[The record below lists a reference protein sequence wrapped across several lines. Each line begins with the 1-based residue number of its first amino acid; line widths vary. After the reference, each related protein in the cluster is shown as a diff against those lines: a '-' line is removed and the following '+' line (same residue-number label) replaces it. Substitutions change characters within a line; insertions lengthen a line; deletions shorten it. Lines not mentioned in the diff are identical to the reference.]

1 MTPERWRQAAEAF
14 EAALELKG
22 DERSAFLAQ
31 LSSDDPALRSEVQAL
46 LAEDALQA
54 QTPPGPIV
62 GARSPEATLSIAVI
76 LTWKAK
82 P

>member
-22 DERSAFLAQ
+22 DERSAFLAR
-31 LSSDDPALRSEVQAL
+31 LSSDDPALRSEVEAL

-54 QTPPGPIV
+54 QTPQ
-62 GARSPEATLSIAVI
+62 ARSSEQRLPEATLSIAVI